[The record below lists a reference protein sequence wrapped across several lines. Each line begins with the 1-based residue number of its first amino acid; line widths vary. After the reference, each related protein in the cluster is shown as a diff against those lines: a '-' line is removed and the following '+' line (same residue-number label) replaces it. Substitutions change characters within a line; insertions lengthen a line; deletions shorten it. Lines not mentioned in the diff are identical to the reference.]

1 MTRLSGVAGVAA
13 AVCGGFVRIGRGDG
27 GGGGIWR
34 DCQEWPGRR
43 RRYVAA
49 LSGLVEVMAAVAA
62 YGEIV
67 KSGRGGGGGM
77 WRLCQDWLR

>member
-1 MTRLSGVAGVAA
+1 M
-13 AVCGGFVRIGRGDG
+13 
-27 GGGGIWR
+27 
-34 DCQEWPGRR
+34 
-43 RRYVAA
+43 AA

-77 WRLCQDWLR
+77 WRLCLDWLR